1 MIEGFFRLE
10 IFDSGILG
18 DYFGVDFW
26 SRDAFLAL
34 LEALGIFWGFDICPH
49 HLKSGVFCSKI
60 ALLKGVTRTSKSC
73 APKAKSCLKV
83 AEHDQDR
90 AGDTLPV
97 SSGLGQPLIHTLNFL
112 VTLSSL

>member
-10 IFDSGILG
+10 ILDSGILG

-49 HLKSGVFCSKI
+49 HLKSGVPLPPLPPGVDWLTLQWFSCDDALFQARFHFLHVSLSRLCS
-60 ALLKGVTRTSKSC
+60 
-73 APKAKSCLKV
+73 
-83 AEHDQDR
+83 
-90 AGDTLPV
+90 
-97 SSGLGQPLIHTLNFL
+97 
-112 VTLSSL
+112 